1 MVYVIDLTS
10 FAIATIFLIKS
21 VKKIITGKF
30 SILHVLLVLTYLMQI
45 LPIVIVDISNINI
58 YDIYRY
64 TNIYKPLLDTKVS
77 MIYDFIMVVIIILFY
92 YLANKNSSYI
102 YFNMINSV
110 LNIHVNKYIM
120 AIMKI
125 LMFATLFA
133 VIISPEPSIY
143 LKFSYFYTNK
153 YDVNSNIYLF
163 HMTKYVYAKYISFAS
178 ILIVYLCKDKY
189 SFKNNLLEYIAAF
202 FLMWT
207 DGKRTI
213 IMFLLLGI
221 LCIDILKRTYKSKI
235 IIGKTV
241 IFLLLIVIYFNV
253 YSNITGKGE
262 DSVFISNYI
271 YYYSRISCVKTSI
284 YSRVYNMKML
294 DYDGQSILYDIG
306 FFIPRSIW
314 GNKPLMFVKYFT
326 SFSCGYGHN
335 TILNNFNLQVNIWAE
350 WIANFGI
357 IGIFFACLFI
367 VCVARIT
374 EKKNNAYSYMFGLL
388 FSGMYLMFGFE
399 PNVQIVFLIW
409 IFTLIFGKRK
419 YNL

>member
-21 VKKIITGKF
+21 VKKIIRGKF
-30 SILHVLLVLTYLMQI
+30 SILHVLLVLTYVMQI

-64 TNIYKPLLDTKVS
+64 PNVYKPLLDTKVS
-77 MIYDFIMVVIIILFY
+77 IIYDLVMIFIIMLLY
-92 YLANKNSSYI
+92 YLANKKNSYI
-102 YFNMINSV
+102 YFNMIDSI
-110 LNIHVNKYIM
+110 LNVRVNKYLM

-133 VIISPEPSIY
+133 VIISPKPSIY
-143 LKFSYFYTNK
+143 LKFSYFYTNE
-153 YDVNSNIYLF
+153 YDINSSIYLF
-163 HMTKYVYAKYISFAS
+163 HITKYVYAKYISFAS

-189 SFKNNLLEYIAAF
+189 GFKSNLLEYIAAF

-221 LCIDILKRTYKSKI
+221 LCIDILKRTCKSKI
-235 IIGKTV
+235 IIGKTA
-241 IFLLLIVIYFNV
+241 IFLLLIVIYFNL
-253 YSNITGKGE
+253 YSNITGKGA

-271 YYYSRISCVKTSI
+271 YYYSRISCVKTAI
-284 YSRVYNMKML
+284 YGRVYNMKML
-294 DYDGQSILYDIG
+294 DYNGQSILYDIG

-314 GNKPLMFVKYFT
+314 VNKPLMFVKYFT
-326 SFSCGYGHN
+326 PFSCGYGHN
-335 TILNNFNLQVNIWAE
+335 IILNNFNLQVNIWTE

-399 PNVQIVFLIW
+399 PNVQMVFLIW